1 VGRPPP
7 TGRTPTEKE
16 TSLRFLLQ
24 RLAFYLVAFWVALS
38 INFMLPRLMP
48 GSPSDAVLEQLG
60 PELQRT
66 PGLYQQIVAEYGG
79 KNESA
84 LDLVREY
91 PHYIWNMLTL
101 HLGESIRYKTPVSS
115 IIRQTLPYSIFVA
128 GTAVFLAFVI
138 GTFLGMVCGWRRG
151 GVLDSTLPATT
162 LFVQA
167 FPPFVIALLAI
178 YFLALGQGPLHAQWF
193 PTSLAYDNQISP
205 SWSWTFVGSVIRH
218 GELPI
223 LVLTVTT
230 LGGWLLGMR
239 NTMISNVAEDY
250 ITTAQAKGVPS
261 HRIMFSYAGRNS
273 IIPPVTAFAT
283 QLAAVVVGAIVIE
296 TVFSYPGVGLTMN
309 NAALGHDYPLLQA
322 LLLVISACFLIA
334 NFVMD
339 SVYVFLD
346 PRSRVT

>member
-1 VGRPPP
+1 VGGGTAAHQLRP
-7 TGRTPTEKE
+7 RQN
-16 TSLRFLLQ
+16 SMRFLLQ
-24 RLAFYLVAFWVALS
+24 RLAFYVIAFWFALT
-38 INFMLPRLMP
+38 INFMLPRMMP
-48 GSPSDAVLEQLG
+48 GSPADQVLEELG
-60 PELQRT
+60 PQVQST
-66 PGLYQQIVAEYGG
+66 PGLYQQVIAEYGG
-79 KNESA
+79 KHEGLTGLA
-84 LDLVREY
+84 REY

-101 HLGESIRYKTPVSS
+101 HLGDSIRYKVPVST
-115 IIRQTLPYSIFVA
+115 IVRQTLPYSVFVA
-128 GTAVFLAFVI
+128 GTAVFLSFVI

-151 GVLDSTLPATT
+151 RVLDSVLPPTT
-162 LFVQA
+162 LFIQA
-167 FPPFVIALLAI
+167 FPPFVVALLAV

-193 PTSLAYDNQISP
+193 PSSLAYDNDISP
-205 SWSWTFVGSVIRH
+205 SWSWGFVGSVFRH

-250 ITTAQAKGVPS
+250 VTTAQARGLS
-261 HRIMFSYAGRNS
+261 SRRIMFAYAGRNS

-322 LLLVISACFLIA
+322 LLLVISACFLLA
-334 NFVMD
+334 NFIMD

>member
-1 VGRPPP
+1 M
-7 TGRTPTEKE
+7 
-16 TSLRFLLQ
+16 RFLLQ
-24 RLAFYLVAFWVALS
+24 RFAFYVVAFWFALT
-38 INFMLPRLMP
+38 INFLLPRVMP
-48 GSPSDAVLEQLG
+48 GSPADQVLEQLG
-60 PELQRT
+60 PQVQRT
-66 PGLYQQIVAEYGG
+66 PGLYQQVIAEYGG
-79 KNESA
+79 KHQGGIGG
-84 LDLVREY
+84 LVHEY
-91 PHYIWNMLTL
+91 PHYLWNMLTL
-101 HLGESIRYKTPVSS
+101 HLGYSIRYKVPVWT
-115 IIRQTLPYSIFVA
+115 IVRQTLPYSVFVL
-128 GTAVFLAFVI
+128 GTAVFLSFVI

-151 GVLDSTLPATT
+151 RVLDTVLPPAT

-193 PTSLAYDNQISP
+193 PSSLAYDNQISP
-205 SWSWTFVGSVIRH
+205 GWNFAFVGSVIRH

-223 LVLTVTT
+223 LVLVATT

-250 ITTAQAKGVPS
+250 ITTAQAKGLS
-261 HRIMFSYAGRNS
+261 SRRIMFSYAGRNS
-273 IIPPVTAFAT
+273 VIPPVTAFAT
-283 QLAAVVVGAIVIE
+283 QFAAIVGGAIVIE

-334 NFVMD
+334 NFIVD
-339 SVYVFLD
+339 SVYVYLD